1 MKPLPQ
7 DATVTAAFQNVSTM
21 TGYTTGEEADTPWG
35 HWKVLDAGTN
45 AQGEEFCRKSIR
57 VEPQKAL
64 SLQSH
69 DHRREHW
76 MVREGTLTVILD
88 GECLSLNAGEDI
100 RIPVG
105 SVHTMANLASASC
118 IVEELQEGLCR
129 EKDIHRFGTDMF
141 GRATETSDN
150 PKIIKSIALFDQILK
165 EIGVLP
171 AAKTPAAQKL

>member
-1 MKPLPQ
+1 MTQIPQ
-7 DATVTAAFQNVSTM
+7 DLSMSSAFQNVSSM

-35 HWKVLDAGTN
+35 HWKVLDAGMN
-45 AQGEEFCRKSIR
+45 QQEEEFCRKSIR

-76 MVREGTLTVILD
+76 MVKSGTLTVILD
-88 GECLSLNAGEDI
+88 GERLTLNAGEDI

-105 SVHTMANLASASC
+105 SVHTMANLADAPC
-118 IVEELQEGLCR
+118 VVEELQEGLCR

-141 GRATETSDN
+141 GRATETSDD
-150 PKIIKSIALFDQILK
+150 PKITKSITLFDEILK
-165 EIGVLP
+165 EIGIIP
-171 AAKTPAAQKL
+171 PAKTSPAQKL